1 MTYFIRLEVKRRE
14 VIFALKFRFD
24 ALRIRMGNTEN
35 PFGLLFG
42 HESVEDMVQKF
53 VFLGDDRNIVQIWV
67 DGQMVKDLV
76 AGESPD
82 ANINGLSNGLSGH
95 WGPTLLEQSH
105 L

>member
-1 MTYFIRLEVKRRE
+1 MRRKD
-14 VIFALKFRFD
+14 VIFPLKFRFD

-35 PFGLLFG
+35 PFGVLFG
-42 HESVEDMVQKF
+42 HESVEDVVQKF

-82 ANINGLSNGLSGH
+82 TNVNGLNNGLAGH
-95 WGPTLLEQSH
+95 
-105 L
+105 

>member
-1 MTYFIRLEVKRRE
+1 MQTFKCKERRDA
-14 VIFALKFRFD
+14 IFAFQFRFD

-35 PFGLLFG
+35 PFGVLFG
-42 HESVEDMVQKF
+42 HESVEDVVQKF

-82 ANINGLSNGLSGH
+82 DANINGIKNGLAGH
-95 WGPTLLEQSH
+95 
-105 L
+105 

>member
-1 MTYFIRLEVKRRE
+1 MRRRD
-14 VIFALKFRFD
+14 VIFTFKFRFD

-35 PFGLLFG
+35 PFGVLFG
-42 HESVEDMVQKF
+42 HESVEDVVQKF

-82 ANINGLSNGLSGH
+82 ANINGIKNGLAGH
-95 WGPTLLEQSH
+95 
-105 L
+105 